1 LGRYLSTGNPRLDEL
16 LGGGFLC
23 GVTNTIY
30 GDPGTGKTTLIMNTV
45 LSNLDDDDKRKA
57 LIVDTESGWSVAR
70 ISRMAEAQGLDP
82 QRALEHFQI
91 YSVTELAAQ
100 HDTVMNKFEDDIKA
114 NRWKPI
120 LFAVDSIAGIYH
132 GQLLN
137 TPTANLAGRAREL
150 QGRLSIQITK
160 LLHLANTHETPAIVV
175 TWIRSAAAESFEEK
189 RQNDTLRAFLAGE
202 TGIDIEAGLGAWKYP
217 LIGGQHLTYY
227 SKVLIRLLS
236 LESPEGDKLA
246 ILEKS
251 IEQPSNR
258 CLKYT
263 IREGGINIPPDEQV
277 RPLTD
282 VIRELAE
289 QNRAKQVEKR
299 RRRGGAKQPE
309 QEEETE
315 AEETT
320 PQQS

>member
-1 LGRYLSTGNPRLDEL
+1 LGRYLSTGNPRLDDL
-16 LGGGFLC
+16 MGGGFLC

-45 LSNLDDDDKRKA
+45 LSNLDDDPKRKA

-70 ISRMAEAQGLDP
+70 ISKMAEARGLDP
-82 QRALEHFQI
+82 QKTLEHFQI

-100 HDTVMNKFEDDIKA
+100 HDAVMNKFEDDIKA

-137 TPTANLAGRAREL
+137 TPIANLAGRAREL
-150 QGRLSIQITK
+150 QGRLSIQIAR
-160 LLHLANTHETPAIVV
+160 LLNLANTHETPAIVV

-189 RQNDTLRAFLAGE
+189 RQTDTLRAFLAGE
-202 TGIDIEAGLGAWKYP
+202 VGIDVEAGLGAWKYP

-258 CLKYT
+258 CLKYAIKESGFDT
-263 IREGGINIPPDEQV
+263 DPAEQV

-289 QNRAKQVEKR
+289 QNRAKQAEKR
-299 RRRGGAKQPE
+299 RKRGGGKQPE

-315 AEETT
+315 AEETP
-320 PQQS
+320 PQQG

>member
-1 LGRYLSTGNPRLDEL
+1 VGRYLSTGNPKLDDL
-16 LGGGFLC
+16 FGGGFLC
-23 GVTNTIY
+23 GVTNCIY

-45 LSNLDDDDKRKA
+45 LSNLDDDAKRKA

-70 ISRMAEAQGLDP
+70 ISKMAEARGLDP
-82 QRALEHFQI
+82 QKALEHFQI

-100 HDTVMNKFEDDIKA
+100 HDAVMNKFEDDIKA
-114 NRWKPI
+114 NGWKPV

-137 TPTANLAGRAREL
+137 TPIANLAGRAREL
-150 QGRLSIQITK
+150 QGKLSIQISR
-160 LLHLANTHETPAIVV
+160 LLNLANKYETPAIIV
-175 TWIRSAAAESFEEK
+175 TWIRSAAGESFDEK
-189 RQNDTLRAFLAGE
+189 RQTDTLRAFLAGE
-202 TGIDIEAGLGAWKYP
+202 TGIDVEAGLGAWKYP

-227 SKVLIRLLS
+227 SKVLVRLLS

-263 IREGGINIPPDEQV
+263 IREGGFEANPTEQV

-289 QNRAKQVEKR
+289 QSRAKQAEKR
-299 RRRGGAKQPE
+299 RGRGGRKRLE
-309 QEEETE
+309 QEEGQVENE
-315 AEETT
+315 ADRE
-320 PQQS
+320 